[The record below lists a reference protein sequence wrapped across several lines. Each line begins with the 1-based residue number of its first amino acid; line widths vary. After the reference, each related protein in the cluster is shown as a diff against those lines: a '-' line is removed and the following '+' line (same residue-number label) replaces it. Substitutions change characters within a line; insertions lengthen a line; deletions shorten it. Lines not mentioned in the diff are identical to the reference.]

1 MVTKNHW
8 VYQAYHIPICYR
20 TISAGLP
27 QLCLLHFAALSFTID
42 ISTTN
47 PSLWIVYQLAGHK
60 SPMNPNLSCL
70 NFDYHWN
77 YVNPNQKE
85 TNFRGTCHIHI
96 YIHIQRCVIFRG
108 THTYIYTIYI
118 LPYVYMAW
126 TENKVPLN
134 PVVYHMLWEDAISG
148 RNLFGE
154 PVEPR
159 MLMLVS
165 GSRLIIPRLREVED
179 GRVVLWAWATH
190 MLRL

>member
-1 MVTKNHW
+1 MLSN
-8 VYQAYHIPICYR
+8 YISR
-20 TISAGLP
+20 TSP
-27 QLCLLHFAALSFTID
+27 VMFVALSFTID

-47 PSLWIVYQLAGHK
+47 LSLWIVYQFAGHK

-70 NFDYHWN
+70 NFDCHWN

-85 TNFRGTCHIHI
+85 TNFRGTSTCHIHTHI
-96 YIHIQRCVIFRG
+96 YIHTAVCNIEG
-108 THTYIYTIYI
+108 HTHTHIYIYSLDT
-118 LPYVYMAW
+118 LPYVYMGW
-126 TENKVPLN
+126 IENKVPLN